1 MPKSRYTRDKERGG
15 YRFNFKQANGKYTTL
30 RAATVPEMDAL
41 IRKKI
46 KERDALLAPPMPKS
60 ITVEEVAEPWFRIAS
75 DGLALNGKNSL
86 ENSLRHVLNAFGPR
100 PINSITPSDIDE
112 MILNLPGN
120 SDSLRK
126 KVLTVMKRLFQYAL
140 DNNYVRRDPTAMK
153 KTNGDKPREVAPL
166 TPEQQRILL
175 QAVSNTSAYI
185 FCLLMLRTG
194 LRPEEARG
202 LKWDA
207 VDLKAGF
214 LSVEQTVIFD
224 GNAPVV
230 SRELK
235 TAAARRR
242 LPIPRDLAEALR
254 EEKAYSTQAYVMP
267 GSRGPMSRQEY
278 QNMWKLVKNRTR
290 KPEDPLC
297 NRNCK
302 LERHITFPVHPYQ
315 LRHTYITELCAHSA
329 ETGLDIKTI
338 QYLAGHSNPQIT
350 LNIYAHVMAGRQED
364 TAQKVQAIFD
374 LSSPEISPE
383 K

>member
-1 MPKSRYTRDKERGG
+1 MPKSRYTRDRERGG
-15 YRFNFKQANGKYTTL
+15 YRFNFRQANGKYTTL
-30 RAATVPEMDAL
+30 RAATAPEMDDL
-41 IRKKI
+41 IRAKI
-46 KERDALLAPPMPKS
+46 KEREALLAPPSLKG
-60 ITVEEVAEPWFRIAS
+60 ITVKDVSERWFRVAS
-75 DGLALNGKNSL
+75 DGLALNGRAAL
-86 ENSLRHVLNAFGPR
+86 ENSMRHVLNAFADR
-100 PINSITPSDIDE
+100 PINSITPADVDD

-126 KVLTVMKRLFQYAL
+126 KVLSVLRRLFQYAME
-140 DNNYVRRDPTAMK
+140 NGFVERDPTVK
-153 KTNGDKPREVAPL
+153 RKTNGEKPREVAPL

-175 QAVSNTSAYI
+175 SAVRNTRAYL

-207 VDLKAGF
+207 VDLKAGV

-224 GNAPVV
+224 GNTPVV
-230 SRELK
+230 SSELK

-254 EEKAYSTQAYVMP
+254 EAKADTAQSYVLP
-267 GSRGPMSRQEY
+267 GNRGPMSRQEY
-278 QNMWKLVKNRTR
+278 QNMWKLVKNRMR
-290 KPEDPLC
+290 KPDEPLC
-297 NRNCK
+297 NRNSK
-302 LERHITFPVHPYQ
+302 LERHITFPLHPYQ

-338 QYLAGHSNPQIT
+338 QYLAGHTNPQLT
-350 LNIYAHVMAGRQED
+350 LNIYAHIMAGREED

-374 LSSPEISPE
+374 MSSPDTSP
-383 K
+383 